1 MKFSKFTG
9 KVLPLGQ
16 SNLTPKEQVGAH
28 HLESGFGEEQLG
40 VLVDNKF
47 TMDQQCALVIKVA
60 NILLGCISK
69 NSASVTR

>member
-28 HLESGFGEEQLG
+28 NLESSFGEEQLG
-40 VLVDNKF
+40 VLVDKF
-47 TMDQQCALVIKVA
+47 PVDQQCAFVIKAA

-69 NSASVTR
+69 NSASMSG

>member
-40 VLVDNKF
+40 GPGG
-47 TMDQQCALVIKVA
+47 QQVYHGPAMRPCDKGGQHPPGLH
-60 NILLGCISK
+60 
-69 NSASVTR
+69 